1 MKNSETLRLLK
12 HPDLNPFWE
21 DVQRIRDGLMKSL
34 MDKEDVSY
42 IKAVK
47 ALDRV
52 LGLPLYY
59 ENVVDNNNDE

>member
-1 MKNSETLRLLK
+1 MRNGETLRLLN
-12 HPDLNPFWE
+12 HPDAKPFWD

-34 MDKEDVSY
+34 MEKEDVSY

-47 ALDRV
+47 AIDRV

-59 ENVVDNNNDE
+59 ENVVDNKNDE

>member
-1 MKNSETLRLLK
+1 MHYNETLRLLQHSDVK
-12 HPDLNPFWE
+12 PFWD
-21 DVQRIRDGLMKSL
+21 DVQRIRDGLMKTV
-34 MDKEDVSY
+34 MENEDVSY

-59 ENVVDNNNDE
+59 ENTIDKNNDE